1 MTSQHTP
8 GPWTYHYEPKLN
20 RHVVRAGFAGE
31 RGICSTY
38 GAGAKSYECAAN
50 ARLIAEA
57 PETLDALK
65 GLLWAVTGFGDFEAQ
80 YPEEYAKAR
89 AAIAR
94 ATGD

>member
-8 GPWTYHYEPKLN
+8 GPWSRNIKPATKYPTL
-20 RHVVRAGFAGE
+20 FAG
-31 RGICSTY
+31 RNTHICTVSVSGLPPETV
-38 GAGAKSYECAAN
+38 EAN
-50 ARLIAEA
+50 LLLIRAA

-94 ATGD
+94 ATRD

>member
-1 MTSQHTP
+1 MTDTQHTP
-8 GPWTYHYEPKLN
+8 GPWTSHYEPPLN

-57 PETLDALK
+57 PSMLAALEHLLDAMEPPRSRK
-65 GLLWAVTGFGDFEAQ
+65 ASEAWD
-80 YPEEYAKAR
+80 AAR
-89 AAIAR
+89 AAIDRAR
-94 ATGD
+94 D